1 MKFGENKLCTS
12 VRLALSLG
20 VLAASTYGTA
30 AFAQDAQSTTPAPAA
45 DQAKSKTL
53 ETVTVTG
60 SLIRRV
66 DVETASPVVTIDR
79 AQIQATGKATLGDL
93 IQQLP
98 AMTGGN
104 VNPQTNNGGGGR
116 GRACTVLDRRSL
128 RGQRG
133 YALPRAGMVAHRGG

>member
-1 MKFGENKLCTS
+1 MNFGKNKLSAS
-12 VRLALSLG
+12 VRLAPGMLVIG
-20 VLAASTYGTA
+20 TYGTA
-30 AFAQDAQSTTPAPAA
+30 AFAQDALA

-79 AQIQATGKATLGDL
+79 AAIQATGKQTLGDL

-104 VNPQTNNGGGGR
+104 LNPQVNNSGGTGGFQ
-116 GRACTVLDRRSL
+116 AHTHSD
-128 RGQRG
+128 QRPAPAEQG
-133 YALPRAGMVAHRGG
+133 PERHSG